1 MRERT
6 LGALLAGNTAIA
18 LLLGSAAMAAEQKVG
33 LQEQTAVAVTIY
45 NENLALVRDRRRVPL
60 EQGENHLAFVDVS
73 AMIRPETALLT
84 SPDTPL
90 SILEQ
95 NFDFDLLTPEKLL
108 EKSVGDKVRVVT
120 TIPQTGVETVEE
132 AIVLSTASGVV
143 LQIGDRIETNP
154 RGRIVFSG
162 VPADLRARPT
172 LVLDVDSGKAG
183 TAPVELSY
191 LTGGLGW
198 RADYVAKLVAD
209 ESTID
214 LNGLVTLTNTS
225 GTTYRDAKLQL
236 VAGDVNQVRP
246 QMEQRVL
253 TAAMPAPAPAPKMAE
268 EALFEYHLYS
278 LDRPTTIAQNQTK
291 QVALLSGSGIPVR
304 KEYRFTGLSQ
314 AYDYQSGDEQRVN
327 ALVRLVFDNN
337 EASKLGLPLPKG
349 IVRVYKDDSNG
360 QALFVG
366 EDEIEHTPKNEV
378 VRLNL
383 GQAFDVTARSRQT
396 DYQKLGA
403 RSYEIAFSVEIR
415 NAKKQAIT
423 ATVLETI
430 PGEWKMV
437 EESLPHDSPNSNQAQ
452 WAVPV
457 PAEGKTVLTYRVRTQ
472 IGRAHV

>member
-1 MRERT
+1 MPWRDHAREALMRQECPAAVKVPPDSPVIDGAITTLRGISMRERT
-6 LGALLAGNTAIA
+6 LGALLAGSAGIA
-18 LLLGSAAMAAEQKVG
+18 LLLGSAAVAAEQKVG

-45 NENLALVRDRRRVPL
+45 NEDLALVRDQRKVAL

-84 SPDTPL
+84 SPATPL

-95 NFDFDLLTPEKLL
+95 NFDFDLLTPAKLL

-120 TIPQTGVETVEE
+120 TNPATGAETVEE
-132 AIVLSTASGVV
+132 ATVLSTADGVV
-143 LQIGDRIETNP
+143 LQVGDRIVTNP
-154 RGRIVFSG
+154 RGQIVYSG
-162 VPADLRARPT
+162 VPAGLRPRPT

-236 VAGDVNQVRP
+236 VAGNVNVVRP
-246 QMEQRVL
+246 RLMQR
-253 TAAMPAPAPAPKMAE
+253 TDMMAAAAPAPAQPKMAE

-291 QVALLSGSGIPVR
+291 QVAMLSGSGIPVR

-327 ALVRLVFDNN
+327 AQVRLVFGNN
-337 EASKLGLPLPKG
+337 EA
-349 IVRVYKDDSNG
+349 
-360 QALFVG
+360 
-366 EDEIEHTPKNEV
+366 
-378 VRLNL
+378 
-383 GQAFDVTARSRQT
+383 
-396 DYQKLGA
+396 
-403 RSYEIAFSVEIR
+403 
-415 NAKKQAIT
+415 
-423 ATVLETI
+423 
-430 PGEWKMV
+430 
-437 EESLPHDSPNSNQAQ
+437 
-452 WAVPV
+452 
-457 PAEGKTVLTYRVRTQ
+457 
-472 IGRAHV
+472 

>member
-6 LGALLAGNTAIA
+6 LGALLAGSAGIA
-18 LLLGSAAMAAEQKVG
+18 LLLGSAAVAAEQKVG

-45 NENLALVRDRRRVPL
+45 NENLALVRDQRTVAL
-60 EQGENHLAFVDVS
+60 DQGENHLAFVDVS

-84 SPDTPL
+84 SPATPL
-90 SILEQ
+90 AILEQ
-95 NFDFDLLTPEKLL
+95 NFDFDLLTPAKLL

-120 TIPQTGVETVEE
+120 TNPQTGAETVEE
-132 AIVLSTASGVV
+132 ATVLSTADGVV
-143 LQIGDRIETNP
+143 LQVGDRIETNP
-154 RGRIVFSG
+154 RGQIVFSG
-162 VPADLRARPT
+162 VPAGLRPRPT

-236 VAGDVNQVRP
+236 VAGDVNIVQPRL
-246 QMEQRVL
+246 MQR
-253 TAAMPAPAPAPKMAE
+253 TDMMAAAPVPAAPKMAE

-291 QVALLSGSGIPVR
+291 QVAMLSGSGIPVR

-327 ALVRLVFDNN
+327 AMVRLVFDNN

-349 IVRVYKDDSNG
+349 IIRVYKDDSNG

-403 RSYEIAFSVEIR
+403 HNYEVAFSVEIK

-423 ATVLETI
+423 ATVLEVI
-430 PGEWKMV
+430 PGDWKMI
-437 EESLPHDSPNSNQAQ
+437 EESLSHTSPNSNQAQ

-457 PAEGKTVLTYRVRTQ
+457 PAEGKTVLTYRLRT
-472 IGRAHV
+472 RL

>member
-6 LGALLAGNTAIA
+6 LGALLAGSAGIA
-18 LLLGSAAMAAEQKVG
+18 LLLGSAAVAAEQKVG
-33 LQEQTAVAVTIY
+33 LQQQTAVAVTIY
-45 NENLALVRDRRRVPL
+45 NENLALVRDQRKVAL
-60 EQGENHLAFVDVS
+60 DQGENHLAFVDVS

-84 SPDTPL
+84 SPATPL
-90 SILEQ
+90 AILEQ
-95 NFDFDLLTPEKLL
+95 NFDFDLLTPAKLL

-120 TIPQTGVETVEE
+120 TNPQTGAETVEE
-132 AIVLSTASGVV
+132 AIVLSTADGVV
-143 LQIGDRIETNP
+143 LQVGDRIVTNP
-154 RGRIVFSG
+154 RGQIVFSG
-162 VPADLRARPT
+162 VPAGLRPRPT

-236 VAGDVNQVRP
+236 VAGDVNVVQP
-246 QMEQRVL
+246 KMMQR
-253 TAAMPAPAPAPKMAE
+253 TDMMAAAPPPAAPKMTE

-304 KEYRFTGLSQ
+304 KEYRFYLSR
-314 AYDYQSGDEQRVN
+314 AYDYRSGDDQRVN
-327 ALVRLVFDNN
+327 ATVLLVFDNN
-337 EASKLGLPLPKG
+337 EASKLGMPLPKG
-349 IVRVYKDDSNG
+349 IIRVYKDDSNG

-383 GQAFDVTARSRQT
+383 GQAFDVTARARRT
-396 DYQKLGA
+396 DYRKLRA
-403 RSYEIAFSVEIR
+403 RNYEVAFSVEIK

-423 ATVLETI
+423 ATVLQAI
-430 PGEWKMV
+430 PGEWQV
-437 EESLPHDSPNSNQAQ
+437 IEESVSHTSPNSSQAQ

-457 PAEGKTVLTYRVRTQ
+457 PAEGKTVLTYRLRT
-472 IGRAHV
+472 RL

>member
-6 LGALLAGNTAIA
+6 LGALLAGNTVIA
-18 LLLGSAAMAAEQKVG
+18 LLLGPAAVAAERQVG

-45 NENLALVRDRRRVPL
+45 NENLALVRDQRQVPL
-60 EQGENHLAFVDVS
+60 DQGENHLAFVDVS

-84 SPDTPL
+84 SPATPL

-120 TIPQTGVETVEE
+120 TNPQTGAETVEE
-132 AIVLSTASGVV
+132 AIVLSTANGVV

-154 RGRIVFSG
+154 RGRIVYAG
-162 VPADLRARPT
+162 VPAGLRARPT

-225 GTTYRDAKLQL
+225 GTTYRDARLQL

-246 QMEQRVL
+246 QMEQRAL
-253 TAAMPAPAPAPKMAE
+253 ATAMPAPAPAQKMTE

-327 ALVRLVFDNN
+327 ALVRLAFDND

-396 DYQKLGA
+396 DYQKLDTN
-403 RSYEIAFSVEIR
+403 SYEIAFSVEIK

-437 EESLPHDSPNSNQAQ
+437 EESLPHASPTSSQAQ
-452 WAVPV
+452 WEVPV

-472 IGRAHV
+472 L

>member
-1 MRERT
+1 MRSPICST
-6 LGALLAGNTAIA
+6 TP
-18 LLLGSAAMAAEQKVG
+18 SAV
-33 LQEQTAVAVTIY
+33 LSTVASST
-45 NENLALVRDRRRVPL
+45 
-60 EQGENHLAFVDVS
+60 VS
-73 AMIRPETALLT
+73 APVCGL
-84 SPDTPL
+84 
-90 SILEQ
+90 
-95 NFDFDLLTPEKLL
+95 
-108 EKSVGDKVRVVT
+108 VVT
-120 TIPQTGVETVEE
+120 TRTLSPTDFSRSFAGV
-132 AIVLSTASGVV
+132 SRSKSKFCS
-143 LQIGDRIETNP
+143 RI
-154 RGRIVFSG
+154 
-162 VPADLRARPT
+162 
-172 LVLDVDSGKAG
+172 DSGKAG

-236 VAGDVNQVRP
+236 VAGNVNVVQPRL
-246 QMEQRVL
+246 MQRTDMV
-253 TAAMPAPAPAPKMAE
+253 AAAPAPAQPKMAE

-291 QVALLSGSGIPVR
+291 QVAMLSGSGIPVR

-327 ALVRLVFDNN
+327 AQVRLVFDNN
-337 EASKLGLPLPKG
+337 EASKLGMPLPKG
-349 IVRVYKDDSNG
+349 IIRVYKDDSNG

-403 RSYEIAFSVEIR
+403 HNYEVAFSVEIK

-423 ATVLETI
+423 ATVLEVI
-430 PGEWKMV
+430 PGEWKMI
-437 EESLPHDSPNSNQAQ
+437 EESLSHTSPNSNQAQ

-457 PAEGKTVLTYRVRTQ
+457 PAEGKTVLTYRLRT
-472 IGRAHV
+472 RL